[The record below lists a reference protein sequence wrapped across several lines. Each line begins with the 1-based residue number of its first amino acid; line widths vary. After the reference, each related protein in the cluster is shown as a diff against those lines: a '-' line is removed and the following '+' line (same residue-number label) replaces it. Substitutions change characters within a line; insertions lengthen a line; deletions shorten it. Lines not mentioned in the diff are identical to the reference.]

1 MILKSFFITVLIATR
16 INDMSEWFKFY
27 TVILFSYKRCLF
39 LLVEVSFDELMRNC
53 MQHGRQLW
61 SVEKANDVHLNG
73 IF

>member
-1 MILKSFFITVLIATR
+1 
-16 INDMSEWFKFY
+16 MSEWFKFY